1 MCLCEIIC
9 QVIQFMDEYLQ
20 KYCTFFFTF
29 LALISSAWKV
39 YAKSGEK
46 IVLTYM
52 LQLLMFIVE
61 AKKKKFNNEEL
72 VFRHR
77 CIRLNAVICINIFKE

>member
-1 MCLCEIIC
+1 MQNQGKNCIN
-9 QVIQFMDEYLQ
+9 
-20 KYCTFFFTF
+20 
-29 LALISSAWKV
+29 
-39 YAKSGEK
+39 
-46 IVLTYM
+46 